1 MLDLNSIP
9 GGNIMYERLSSPI
22 DPIQPDPAARKRKN
36 EIHAASF
43 KVDSSD
49 LPPQIRI
56 ALEDLNRASAAFSG
70 PEIQINISILN
81 TNKRSRRYRM
91 IIDGQGINID
101 AETPFGAARALRR
114 IAVRLN
120 LRKAP
125 FLEKGKWDSAVD
137 SLETALTQI
146 AFKQDKTNTLDWQEA
161 YPEHYLRRIAAA
173 GYTGFHLNVDMTLF
187 CESLLLPEFTNPDA
201 QKNKEDLRKLT
212 ELAGQCGLDVYL
224 SLYLHPI
231 SGDHPVFAR
240 RPDLRGSR
248 FVNTDNL
255 YILCSSLPEVH
266 EFYAEQM
273 RNLFS
278 DVPDLCGIIA
288 ISGCEGW
295 LHCHTANQPDTCP
308 VCAGKNIEKTTAE
321 MFNAMAA
328 AVRQTAPDA
337 KFIVWNYGI
346 FAWTDICAKQFISY
360 LSPDCTVMANF
371 DTGDEFTL
379 AGVKGTYFDYS
390 LSCTGPSHPYM
401 KQQQTATANR
411 NAFMAKLESG
421 APLEFCSLAY
431 VPAMTRW
438 QRKYD
443 GVMTSAS
450 GALFNWKF
458 LGYNEGL
465 AQQAAGYTS
474 MGEGRDLVK
483 KIAIREFGKENATK
497 AIAAWKL
504 FDRAMDFHPFSRNS
518 AGYFK
523 GPFFIGPAQ
532 PLFLTEPKEI
542 PDLFQN
548 RHVKR
553 PVWMTDL
560 QFVEPF
566 GVKAM
571 LSALRKMEYY
581 MEKAC
586 TLMPDNA
593 GFHGALCRMF
603 LCFVRTAINMTEFY
617 KLRESFHTDPYSPE
631 QAKIKL
637 KTMQDIARQEIAN
650 TETAMALLKEY
661 PEIAFSYMYRH
672 GISMAQCQW
681 KLEHTK
687 RLIERDIPM
696 KYYDITFVR
705 NRHPEWQT

>member
-1 MLDLNSIP
+1 
-9 GGNIMYERLSSPI
+9 
-22 DPIQPDPAARKRKN
+22 
-36 EIHAASF
+36 
-43 KVDSSD
+43 
-49 LPPQIRI
+49 
-56 ALEDLNRASAAFSG
+56 
-70 PEIQINISILN
+70 
-81 TNKRSRRYRM
+81 
-91 IIDGQGINID
+91 
-101 AETPFGAARALRR
+101 
-114 IAVRLN
+114 
-120 LRKAP
+120 
-125 FLEKGKWDSAVD
+125 
-137 SLETALTQI
+137 
-146 AFKQDKTNTLDWQEA
+146 
-161 YPEHYLRRIAAA
+161 
-173 GYTGFHLNVDMTLF
+173 
-187 CESLLLPEFTNPDA
+187 
-201 QKNKEDLRKLT
+201 
-212 ELAGQCGLDVYL
+212 
-224 SLYLHPI
+224 
-231 SGDHPVFAR
+231 
-240 RPDLRGSR
+240 
-248 FVNTDNL
+248 
-255 YILCSSLPEVH
+255 
-266 EFYAEQM
+266 
-273 RNLFS
+273 
-278 DVPDLCGIIA
+278 
-288 ISGCEGW
+288 
-295 LHCHTANQPDTCP
+295 
-308 VCAGKNIEKTTAE
+308 
-321 MFNAMAA
+321 
-328 AVRQTAPDA
+328 
-337 KFIVWNYGI
+337 
-346 FAWTDICAKQFISY
+346 
-360 LSPDCTVMANF
+360 MANF

-401 KQQQTATANR
+401 KQQKTATANR

-483 KIAIREFGKENATK
+483 KIAIWEFGKENATK

-705 NRHPEWQT
+705 NRHPEWLD